1 MSKKIAV
8 LLSGCGHRD
17 GAEITESVSLLISLS
32 QAGAQVSCFAP
43 DLNVTPVNHLT
54 GEPLKNEKRNLLME
68 AARICRGQVKSLS
81 ELNPKNFDGLAIAGG
96 MGAALYLSNW
106 AERGAQCE
114 VLKEVE
120 VLIKSFFEQEKP
132 IAAVC
137 IAPALVARVLGAH
150 KVTLT
155 LGNSAETIQ
164 KIKQTGAIHVEC
176 PVDDYITDRD
186 KKIISTPAYMY
197 PQSRPDQIFAGIQGL
212 SRELVEMA

>member
-8 LLSGCGHRD
+8 ILSGCGNRD
-17 GAEITESVSLLISLS
+17 GAEITESVSLLIALN

-43 DLNVTPVNHLT
+43 DLDVTPTNHLT
-54 GEPLKNEKRNLLME
+54 GEPMVGEKRNLLME
-68 AARICRGQVKSLS
+68 AARICRGQVKSLT
-81 ELNPKNFDGLAIAGG
+81 LLQAKDFDGLAMAGG
-96 MGAALYLSNW
+96 MGAALHLSNW
-106 AERGAQCE
+106 ASKGPQCE

-120 VLIKSFFEQEKP
+120 LTLKTFFEQEKP

-137 IAPALVARVLGAH
+137 IAPAVVARVLGSH
-150 KVTLT
+150 KVSLT
-155 LGNSAETIQ
+155 IGNSSEVIQ
-164 KIKQTGAIHVEC
+164 KIQKTGALHIEC

-197 PQSRPDQIFAGIQGL
+197 SSARPDQVFAGIQGL